1 MTLYFALCYA
11 RPPTIFM
18 KRIAHLLV
26 FAAAMMFGSGAC
38 ERTDNPAVPIAR
50 YVLSGPLVS
59 SRTTIVTAWNFPKN
73 PLMDSTLDDS
83 KLSKEIRWGF
93 KIFTDTPKEAPQF
106 APGKISCNNCHL
118 NGGQRERSLPLVGV
132 AGMFPE
138 YNKRSGRLYSLGD
151 RVVDCFLRS
160 ENATG
165 AADPAENSK
174 VLPTTTSKEVLAVS
188 AYITW
193 LAQGSEVG
201 KNPAWRGQNT
211 IAAANVIPVEKLDI
225 HRGEAI
231 FMEHCTNCHGMDGQ
245 GVQIGD
251 KKAGPLWGSDSW
263 NDGAGAGRV
272 YTLAGIIRYSM
283 PYLNPG
289 KLNDEEAQQVAAYID
304 SRPRPSYP
312 YKDQD
317 YRTEKMP
324 PDSVYYK
331 K

>member
-1 MTLYFALCYA
+1 
-11 RPPTIFM
+11 M
-18 KRIAHLLV
+18 KRFFHWLVLAVVLLS
-26 FAAAMMFGSGAC
+26 GTGAC
-38 ERTDNPAVPIAR
+38 ERKDDAGGPISH

-59 SRTTIVTAWNFPKN
+59 SRTTMATAWNFPKN
-73 PLMDSTLDDS
+73 PLTDSTLDNS
-83 KLSKEIRWGF
+83 KLSNEIRWGF

-106 APGKISCNNCHL
+106 APGKMSCNNCHL

-165 AADPAENSK
+165 AETSQELQSPPA
-174 VLPTTTSKEVLAVS
+174 TTSKEVLAVS

-193 LAQGSEVG
+193 LARGSEVG
-201 KNPAWRGQNT
+201 RNPAWRGQNNIPSENLIP
-211 IAAANVIPVEKLDI
+211 IAKLDI
-225 HRGEAI
+225 HRGEAL

-251 KKAGPLWGSDSW
+251 KKPGPLWGPDSW
-263 NDGAGAGRV
+263 NDGAGAGRI

-289 KLNDEEAQQVAAYID
+289 KLTDEEAQEVAAFID

-317 YRTEKMP
+317 YRTEKVP
-324 PDSVYYK
+324 PDSVYYTK
-331 K
+331 R

>member
-1 MTLYFALCYA
+1 
-11 RPPTIFM
+11 M
-18 KRIAHLLV
+18 KPNAYLLIL
-26 FAAAMMFGSGAC
+26 AAALNLAGAAC
-38 ERTDNPAVPIAR
+38 THKEDTDLPIAR

-59 SRTTIVTAWNFPKN
+59 SRTTMATAWNFPKN

-165 AADPAENSK
+165 APGFSKDPG
-174 VLPTTTSKEVLAVS
+174 VLLTTTSKEVLAVS

-211 IAAANVIPVEKLDI
+211 IAAANQIPVDKLDI
-225 HRGEAI
+225 HRGEAL
-231 FMEHCTNCHGMDGQ
+231 FLEHCTNCHGMDGQ

-251 KKAGPLWGSDSW
+251 KKAGPLWGPDSW

-289 KLNDEEAQQVAAYID
+289 KLTDEEAQQVAAFID
-304 SRPRPSYP
+304 SRPRPTYP

-317 YRTEKMP
+317 YRTEKVP
-324 PDSVYYK
+324 PDSVYYTK